1 MCTKHTARSWQ
12 PLPLTPGSRAAGRI
26 VGQPVNPQTIT
37 ILYNKPARPP
47 DHPAYEQEAG
57 VLESVAAFREVLAA
71 DGHAVSEFEL
81 ADSLRA
87 LIDAVESQRPDVIV
101 NFCEEFGGTTAG
113 EIYVA
118 GLLETFKIPYTGS
131 PPECL
136 ALGRDKARAKWLL
149 AGAGLPTA
157 PFIRINRGELLPER
171 LLTDWLGEGPLFVK
185 PASEDASLGIDH
197 NSVVSD
203 WARARDARMQPRSL
217 IASARGSLSSTSA
230 GREFNVGVVALPELQ
245 VLPLAEIEFQVGP
258 GQLRWPIVAYEGKWE
273 MESAEDLATQP
284 RCPADVEPALAAAIT
299 EAATAAFRLLG
310 CRDYARVDMRVDRAG
325 RIFILEVNANPDAGP
340 QAGLARALRAAG
352 IEYGDFARRVVAT
365 AAGRAS

>member
-1 MCTKHTARSWQ
+1 MIA
-12 PLPLTPGSRAAGRI
+12 LD
-26 VGQPVNPQTIT
+26 IT
-37 ILYNKPARPP
+37 ILYNKPTLPP

-57 VLESVAAFREVLAA
+57 VLESVAAFRSALTAA
-71 DGHAVSEFEL
+71 GHAISEFAL
-81 ADSLRA
+81 TDSLGA
-87 LIDAVESQRPDVIV
+87 LIDAVAARRPDVIV

-157 PFIRINRGELLPER
+157 PFVRVNRGEAIPQGK
-171 LLTDWLGEGPLFVK
+171 LTDWLAEGPLFVK

-197 NSVVSD
+197 DSVVSD
-203 WARARDARMQPRSL
+203 WSALRCQTAAVLDRFGAAL
-217 IASARGSLSSTSA
+217 IERYID
-230 GREFNVGVVALPELQ
+230 GREFNIGVVALPDLQ

-258 GQLRWPIVAYEGKWE
+258 GKLRWPIVTYQGKWD
-273 MESAEDLATQP
+273 MEGPEDLATQP
-284 RCPADVEPALAAAIT
+284 RCPANVEPALGAAIRET
-299 EAATAAFRLLG
+299 TAAAFRLLG

-340 QAGLARALRAAG
+340 RAGLAKALRIG
-352 IEYGDFARRVVAT
+352 GMEYNDFVQRLVAT
-365 AAGRAS
+365 AAARSC

>member
-1 MCTKHTARSWQ
+1 LQHGVDAVK
-12 PLPLTPGSRAAGRI
+12 
-26 VGQPVNPQTIT
+26 IT
-37 ILYNKPARPP
+37 ILYNKPARSP

-71 DGHAVSEFEL
+71 DGHAVSEFAL
-81 ADSLRA
+81 ADSLGA
-87 LIDAVESQRPDVIV
+87 LIGAVESERPDVIV

-136 ALGRDKARAKWLL
+136 ALGRDKAHAKWLL

-157 PFIRINRGELLPER
+157 PFVRINRGEPLPEN
-171 LLTDWLGEGPLFVK
+171 LLIDWLADGPLFVK
-185 PASEDASLGIDH
+185 PAAEDASLGIDH
-197 NSVVSD
+197 DSVVSD
-203 WARARDARMQPRSL
+203 WPATRRQATAIVDRFGAAL
-217 IASARGSLSSTSA
+217 IERYID
-230 GREFNVGVVALPELQ
+230 GREFNVGVVALPDLQ

-258 GQLRWPIVAYEGKWE
+258 GKLRWPIVTYQGKWD
-273 MESAEDLATQP
+273 METVEDLATQP
-284 RCPADVEPALAAAIT
+284 HCPANVEPALATAIT

-340 QAGLARALRAAG
+340 HAGLAKALRVAG
-352 IEYGDFARRVVAT
+352 IEYNDFVRRLTAT
-365 AAGRAS
+365 AAARSI